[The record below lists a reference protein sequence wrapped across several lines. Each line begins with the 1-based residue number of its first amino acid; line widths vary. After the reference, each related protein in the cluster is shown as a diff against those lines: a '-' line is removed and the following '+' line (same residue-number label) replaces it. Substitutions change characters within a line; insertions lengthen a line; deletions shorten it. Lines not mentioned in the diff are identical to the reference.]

1 MVLSRNDKKQ
11 QERKTVVTFGQFILP
26 LTVFVALAMLFFSVK
41 LFFYTPLN
49 PEESAV
55 MEQED
60 KQIQQIISDKSAEK
74 KEKAAL
80 ETADN
85 RQITKTAHH
94 KTASGTEISDKQ
106 GTEEHVAIAA
116 ARPVSNPAAKNAV
129 KNETV
134 KTEKIAKPDVK
145 KTNEKQVTAQS
156 SHKRTLPAKT
166 AEQQDKTSLKPVPV
180 KHDNKKTNVKE
191 TGKNIADKAK
201 TNAKTAEPQKALKT
215 AENNV
220 SSNQAAKRW
229 DVQIG
234 VFSDRKNADLLIK
247 KVIGEGFSAYVEE
260 RDKICRVRVKGAAD
274 REGTLQ
280 ISEKLKQKGYEV
292 YPVEIK

>member
-1 MVLSRNDKKQ
+1 MLSRNDKKQ

-26 LTVFVALAMLFFSVK
+26 LTVFVALALLFFSVK

-49 PEESAV
+49 PEESAI

-60 KQIQQIISDKSAEK
+60 KQIQQIISDKNAGK

-85 RQITKTAHH
+85 SQITETAPR

-106 GTEEHVAIAA
+106 GTEEHVVIAA
-116 ARPVSNPAAKNAV
+116 ARPVSSPTAKNAV

-134 KTEKIAKPDVK
+134 KTEHKVSKPDVK
-145 KTNEKQVTAQS
+145 KTNEKQDTGKR
-156 SHKRTLPAKT
+156 SHKQTQPAKT
-166 AEQQDKTSLKPVPV
+166 VKQQDKTSLNPVPV

-191 TGKNIADKAK
+191 TDKNTADKAT
-201 TNAKTAEPQKALKT
+201 TNAKTVESQKAAKT
-215 AENNV
+215 VGNNV

-247 KVIGEGFSAYVEE
+247 KVTGEGFSAYVDE
-260 RDKICRVRVKGAAD
+260 RDKAYRVRVKGAAD
-274 REGTLQ
+274 REGTLP

-292 YPVEIK
+292 YLVEIK